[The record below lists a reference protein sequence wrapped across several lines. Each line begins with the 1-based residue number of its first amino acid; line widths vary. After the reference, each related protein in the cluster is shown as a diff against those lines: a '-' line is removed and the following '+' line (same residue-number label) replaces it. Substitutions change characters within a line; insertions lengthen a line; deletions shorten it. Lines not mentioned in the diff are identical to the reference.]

1 MSASATGENIVSRP
15 RSRFIVP
22 AVVLLVFAVVLS
34 ACPLWVDGYQLGV
47 LRDGL
52 IFALL
57 ALSLDFLWGKG
68 GILSFG
74 QGAFFGLGAYAVA
87 ILGPM
92 DPAGNGFLAGL
103 AGGLALAAVIAAVVG
118 YFLLYG
124 GVRGPYLTIV
134 TLALSLVAQRIAT
147 GWADVTGG
155 DAGLLGAPP
164 PGVAFGET
172 SLSLTAATGQYI
184 LVVAVLLLALAG
196 VWAWCSGRRGR
207 VLAAIQDNELK
218 ARSLG
223 HDTAGQLLAIFVLS
237 AGLAALAGALYA
249 SVSGFVAPDLVGLLL
264 STQVI
269 VWVAAGGRGT
279 LLGPIVATVVILRLQ
294 TEVSSISYTLWP
306 MVLGAFFIALVFLF
320 PEGVLPFLLR
330 IFWRL
335 APRSAASP

>member
-1 MSASATGENIVSRP
+1 VTASATDGKLATRPLSRL
-15 RSRFIVP
+15 P
-22 AVVLLVFAVVLS
+22 ACVLVGLAVLLS
-34 ACPLWVDGYQLGV
+34 ACPLWVGGYQLGI
-47 LRDGL
+47 LRDAL
-52 IFALL
+52 IFAIL

-87 ILGPM
+87 ILGPLN
-92 DPAGNGFLAGL
+92 PGGNGFLAGL
-103 AGGLALAAVIAAVVG
+103 AAGLALAAVIAAVVG

-147 GWADVTGG
+147 GWAEVTGG

-164 PGVAFGET
+164 PGLGYGTKSFSVTG
-172 SLSLTAATGQYI
+172 ATGQYF
-184 LVVAVLLLALAG
+184 LVVGILLLALAG

-207 VLAAIQDNELK
+207 ILAAIQDNELK
-218 ARSLG
+218 VRSLG
-223 HDTAGQLLAIFVLS
+223 HDTAGQLLTIFVMS
-237 AGLAALAGALYA
+237 ATLAAIAGSLYA

-269 VWVAAGGRGT
+269 VWVAAGGRGS
-279 LLGPIVATVVILRLQ
+279 LLGPIIATIIILRLQ

-306 MVLGAFFIALVFLF
+306 IVLGAFFIALVFLF
-320 PEGVLPFLLR
+320 PDGLLPFVFRLLR
-330 IFWRL
+330 RV
-335 APRSAASP
+335 APRAAATP